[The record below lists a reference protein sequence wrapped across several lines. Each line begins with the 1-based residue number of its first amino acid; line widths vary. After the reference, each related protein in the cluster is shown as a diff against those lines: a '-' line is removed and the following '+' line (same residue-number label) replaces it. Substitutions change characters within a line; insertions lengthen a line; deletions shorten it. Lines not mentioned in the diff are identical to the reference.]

1 MEPTHPSLEMYDTQE
16 RWRCPQLG
24 GPVTFNYCRR
34 MNRKLPCSKVVEC
47 WVGVFD
53 IAGYL
58 LSHFSEDEIRGILS
72 APKPNRMTRILNAMP
87 NTPTPGEE

>member
-1 MEPTHPSLEMYDTQE
+1 MNSPNPSVEMYDDRE

-47 WVGVFD
+47 WAGVFD

-58 LSHFSEDEIRGILS
+58 LAHFSEDDIRRILS
-72 APKPNRMTRILNAMP
+72 APKPDRITRILDTLS
-87 NTPTPGEE
+87 NTSSPREK